1 VSRDRE
7 NVVKGWERFQRGVL
21 EEVPAEAT
29 ATHLALADA
38 YLEMGLLDDAEAEFA
53 LVLEVQPDDPSGRAG
68 LELVRLQ
75 RNPLQRVRI
84 GNARQLTGAAA
95 AVHLSSDT
103 RRDMDWPV
111 SQLDSIDCTDI
122 VDAMASITIR
132 NLDPEL
138 KRELRVR
145 AARRGHSVA
154 AEIRRILHEAI
165 TRETEPPIDVAAAIA
180 ALFRPLGGVDPRIPP
195 RDPMREPLKLR

>member
-1 VSRDRE
+1 MSRDRE

-21 EEVPAEAT
+21 EGVPAEAT

-84 GNARQLTGAAA
+84 GNA
-95 AVHLSSDT
+95 
-103 RRDMDWPV
+103 
-111 SQLDSIDCTDI
+111 
-122 VDAMASITIR
+122 
-132 NLDPEL
+132 
-138 KRELRVR
+138 
-145 AARRGHSVA
+145 
-154 AEIRRILHEAI
+154 
-165 TRETEPPIDVAAAIA
+165 
-180 ALFRPLGGVDPRIPP
+180 
-195 RDPMREPLKLR
+195 